1 MGPRTN
7 IMNLFTRS
15 CRGTTVGPPW
25 FCSQR
30 PATCAEAVRV
40 ETQGLSILR
49 TQEPGRPTGSL
60 ALNSE
65 MGPWFGGQ
73 AMRPVPSNRPT
84 CAAGRNFRSLR
95 GPPCRDPCPC
105 LARLPHQGKE
115 EKGRGFGKVTWESEA
130 TGTPSQAPGSGPWG
144 QRQAWC
150 PQPQN
155 LRSWSCPSPLDL
167 PEPHHPIPQAGHS
180 HRPWALKECPLG
192 KEGHCPWLSPPS
204 RALCPFSQRLVR
216 LHAPV
221 VPGLAGRGAGAL
233 VRTGVPRL

>member
-1 MGPRTN
+1 MGDQEEMGPRTN

-15 CRGTTVGPPW
+15 CGGTTVGPPW

-95 GPPCRDPCPC
+95 GP
-105 LARLPHQGKE
+105 H
-115 EKGRGFGKVTWESEA
+115 V
-130 TGTPSQAPGSGPWG
+130 GTPAPAWLTCLIKGKRKRGEGLVRSHGRERPQAPPVKPPAQAPGGRGRRGAHSPRTSGRGVALPHWIS
-144 QRQAWC
+144 
-150 PQPQN
+150 QN
-155 LRSWSCPSPLDL
+155 
-167 PEPHHPIPQAGHS
+167 PITPS
-180 HRPWALKECPLG
+180 HRPAI
-192 KEGHCPWLSPPS
+192 HI
-204 RALCPFSQRLVR
+204 
-216 LHAPV
+216 
-221 VPGLAGRGAGAL
+221 GRGL
-233 VRTGVPRL
+233 